1 MRLLALA
8 TYPTRAA
15 CTRFR
20 LTSYLPHLRAAGV
33 DVDFVPFLTDSVFRD
48 FYGKS
53 GKAEKARALGVAL
66 LRRAALLAR
75 ARRYDAVFVQ
85 REAMLIGPAL
95 VERAL
100 TDALGLPLVFDFDD
114 AIWMTDPAQ
123 QKVSAAPLAARLLK
137 SPDKTVDIVRRA
149 RRVIA
154 GSHHLARWA
163 RAHHDDVLVL
173 PTVVPRE
180 AWTPLPGR
188 LDGGWVDGH
197 DMPVIGWVG
206 THSTATHLDL
216 VLPAL
221 ARLAKEGR
229 RFKLR
234 LVGASRELAIPGVE
248 VESVAWSEAREIEDF
263 QRIDIGIAPLVDD
276 EWSRGKC
283 GFKQVQYFACGVP
296 HVGSPVGGAGELTRD
311 GDNGLTARTDDEW
324 AAALARLL
332 DDRAL
337 RARLATAGRRDVE
350 ERLSI
355 EAQAPAF
362 VRAITG
368 LGR

>member
-8 TYPTRAA
+8 TYPTGAA

-20 LTSYLPHLRAAGV
+20 LTAYLPHLRAAGV
-33 DVDFVPFLTDSVFRD
+33 DVDFVPFLTDEVFRG
-48 FYGKS
+48 FYGAR
-53 GKAEKARALGVAL
+53 GKVDKALSIAAALA
-66 LRRAALLAR
+66 RRVALLAR
-75 ARRYDAVFVQ
+75 AGRYDAVFVQ
-85 REAMLIGPAL
+85 REAMLVGPAL

-100 TDALGLPLVFDFDD
+100 SEVIGLPLVFDFDD

-123 QKVSAAPLAARLLK
+123 QKVSSAPLAARLLK
-137 SPDKTVDIVRRA
+137 SPQKTLDIVRRA

-154 GSHHLARWA
+154 GSDHLAGWA
-163 RAHHDDVLVL
+163 RRQHGDVVVL
-173 PTVVPRE
+173 PTVVPRD
-180 AWTPLPGR
+180 AWRPLPGR
-188 LDGGWVDGH
+188 LDGAWVDGH
-197 DMPVIGWVG
+197 DVPVIGWVG

-221 ARLAKEGR
+221 ARLAREGR
-229 RFKLR
+229 RFKVR
-234 LVGASRELAIPGVE
+234 LVGASRQLELPGVE
-248 VESVAWSEAREIEDF
+248 VESVPWSLAREIEDF
-263 QRIDIGIAPLVDD
+263 QRIDVGVAPLVDD
-276 EWSRGKC
+276 AWSRGKC

-296 HVGSPVGGAGELTRD
+296 HVGSPVGGAGELTRHD
-311 GDNGLTARTDDEW
+311 DNGLIATTDDEW
-324 AAALARLL
+324 AAALGRLL

-337 RARLATAGRRDVE
+337 RARLATAARRDVD

-362 VRAITG
+362 VRAVSD